1 MKFQTISKPGKSKF
15 TEKGSKFLGFAF
27 PVGDKESIDTLLRD
41 IRKTYYDATH
51 HCYAWQLGYG
61 KNMTFRYND
70 DGEPSGT
77 AGKPIYNAI
86 TRLGLTDILV
96 VSVRYFGG
104 TKLGT
109 GGLIRAYGTSA
120 SDTLNIAK
128 IKTMEIGDK
137 IRFVCSYEHH
147 PIIMRTLNQYHI
159 ILLDQDFGEH
169 VTVIVEIDEQDTQ
182 CVLNDVKNATN
193 GIVNGYL
200 TQRHKVT
207 QRLKE

>member
-1 MKFQTISKPGKSKF
+1 MKFQTISKPSKSKF

-27 PVGDKESIDTLLRD
+27 PVGDKASIDTLLHD

-86 TRLGLTDILV
+86 TRLDLTNVLV
-96 VSVRYFGG
+96 LSVRYFGG

-120 SDTLNIAK
+120 SNTLAAAV
-128 IKTMEIGDK
+128 IKTVEHGDK

-147 PIIMRTLNQYHI
+147 PIIMRTINQYHI
-159 ILLDQDFGEH
+159 ISLDQEFAENVSVD
-169 VTVIVEIDEQDTQ
+169 VEIDEKNTEH
-182 CVLNDVKNATN
+182 VLQDVKNVTN
-193 GIVNGYL
+193 GGVLGKILN
-200 TQRHKVT
+200 TC
-207 QRLKE
+207 